1 MKKKVLA
8 MFLAA
13 AMVVSMAACGSG
25 DSEANQGNDT
35 QQGDDAQEPAG
46 DDAQEPAGDDAQ
58 EPAGDDAQE
67 PAENGGAADV
77 TLDGS
82 WPEETVKI
90 GFVGYDQASGSRRLP
105 IILTISVRTSIWR
118 LCIPRI

>member
-58 EPAGDDAQE
+58 EPAGE
-67 PAENGGAADV
+67 
-77 TLDGS
+77 
-82 WPEETVKI
+82 
-90 GFVGYDQASGSRRLP
+90 RRGCRCKTGRFLARGDREDW
-105 IILTISVRTSIWR
+105 V
-118 LCIPRI
+118 CGV